1 MTKILETFQAF
12 VLSERANSVVMA
24 KEWFVLRVQSN
35 KEDKVRDALA
45 ERIASSGM
53 EELISSVLVPSEKVS
68 EIKGGRKR
76 ITDRKIYPGYLMA
89 EITVDEDGKIPNNV
103 WYLLRET
110 PGAGDFIGGKNKPV
124 PMEKHEAER
133 ILAEIEGGVE
143 MPKTDIE
150 FSKGDKI
157 RIKDGPFENY
167 NGVVE
172 EILPDSGRV
181 KIVLNIFGRAT
192 PVELEY
198 WQVEIV

>member
-1 MTKILETFQAF
+1 M
-12 VLSERANSVVMA
+12 V

-45 ERIASSGM
+45 ERIANSGM
-53 EELISSVLVPSEKVS
+53 DDLISNVLVPSEKVS

-76 ITDRKIYPGYLMA
+76 ITERKIYPGYLMA

-143 MPKTDIE
+143 IPKTDIE

-181 KIVLNIFGRAT
+181 KIELNIFGRAT

-198 WQVEIV
+198 WQVELV